1 MIMEL
6 FYQLIMELNQKKRKK
21 IKNMIKKQIMMKKV
35 WKIKKVKVQKQEF

>member
-6 FYQLIMELNQKKRKK
+6 FYQLIMEINQKKRKK